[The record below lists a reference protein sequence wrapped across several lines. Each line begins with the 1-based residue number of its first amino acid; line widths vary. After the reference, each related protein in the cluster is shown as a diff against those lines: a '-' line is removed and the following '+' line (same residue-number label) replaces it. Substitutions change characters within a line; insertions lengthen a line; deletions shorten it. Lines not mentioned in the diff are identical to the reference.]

1 MKASQVIVVLGLC
14 LVGAACVTT
23 TSGPEPASSEEAAVA
38 NMNLGIGYLRQGR
51 PEIAVDALERAI
63 TLDPR
68 LAPAH
73 SALAIAYDQLSEPEE
88 AEEHHRRATQL
99 APENSDVQ
107 NSYAVFLCRY
117 NRWTDAERYFERA
130 LSNPRYATPTV
141 ARVNAGN
148 CAREANDLVKAED
161 NYRAAL
167 TLDPR
172 NADALD
178 GMIELSIQ
186 QQDYLQARAF
196 IQRSFAAHKATARE
210 LALCYYA
217 EQQLADQDA
226 AAECLRELRTSY
238 PDSPELGRILGSER
252 NAGT

>member
-1 MKASQVIVVLGLC
+1 MKASLIIVVLGLC
-14 LVGAACVTT
+14 FLSAACVTT
-23 TSGPEPASSEEAAVA
+23 TNGPEPASAEEAAVA

-63 TLDPR
+63 SLNPR

-99 APENSDVQ
+99 APDNSDVQ
-107 NSYAVFLCRY
+107 NSYAVFLCRHD
-117 NRWTDAERYFERA
+117 RWADAELYFERA

-148 CAREANDLVKAED
+148 CAREADDLAKAED

-178 GMIELSIQ
+178 GMIELSVLQ
-186 QQDYLQARAF
+186 ENYLQARAF

-217 EQQLADQDA
+217 EQQLDDRDA
-226 AAECLRELRTSY
+226 ADECLRELRASY

-252 NAGT
+252 DAGS